1 MSKVYVLGMGPGNK
15 DYILPI
21 TLRIIDESDV
31 LIGGKRILK
40 DFEKK
45 GKELLYIDSK
55 LSKIIEYIKENKD
68 KKKISLLLS
77 GDTGFYSM
85 LSYLKKHFEAQEMEV
100 IPGISSYQY
109 LMGKL
114 KKTWHKSF
122 VGSVHGRELDIATV
136 VKNHDSVILLTDNNN
151 SPSKIADIITGAG
164 VKNKV
169 MTVGE
174 NLSYENERIIID
186 SPENIAKIKD
196 FNMSVVVIEDYES
209 MEL

>member
-1 MSKVYVLGMGPGNK
+1 MNKIYVLGMGPGNK

-21 TLRIIDESDV
+21 TLRLIGESDV

-40 DFEKK
+40 DFENN

-55 LSKIIEYIKENKD
+55 LSKIIEYIKQNKY

-85 LSYLKKHFEAQEMEV
+85 LSYLKKNLKANEMEV

-114 KKTWHKSF
+114 KKTWHNSF
-122 VGSVHGRELDIATV
+122 VGSVHGRELDIISV
-136 VKNHDSVILLTDNNN
+136 VKKYDSVILLTDNIN
-151 SPSKIADIITGAG
+151 SPSKIADIIVEAG
-164 VKNKV
+164 FKNKT
-169 MTVGE
+169 MIVGE

-186 SPENIAKIKD
+186 LPKNISKIKD
-196 FNMSVVVIEDYES
+196 FSMSVVVIENNEN

>member
-1 MSKVYVLGMGPGNK
+1 MSKIYVLGMGPGHR

-40 DFEKK
+40 DFEDEN
-45 GKELLYIDSK
+45 KELIYIDSK
-55 LSKIIEYIKENKD
+55 LKKIIQYIKENKD
-68 KKKISLLLS
+68 EKKISLLLS

-85 LSYLKKHFEAQEMEV
+85 LDYLKKYFKTKEMEV

-114 KKTWHKSF
+114 KKTWQKAF
-122 VGSVHGRELDIATV
+122 VGSVHGRELDIINL
-136 VKNHDSVILLTDNNN
+136 VKKYNSVILLTDNKN
-151 SPSKIADIITGAG
+151 SPSKIADILITSGI
-164 VKNKV
+164 KNKV
-169 MTVGE
+169 MIVGE
-174 NLSYENERIIID
+174 NLSYDNERIIID
-186 SPENIAKIKD
+186 SPENIVKMKG
-196 FNMSVVVIEDYES
+196 FSMCVVVIENHEN

>member
-1 MSKVYVLGMGPGNK
+1 MSKIFVLGMGPGHR

-40 DFEKK
+40 DFENK
-45 GKELLYIDSK
+45 GKELIYIDSK
-55 LSKIIEYIKENKD
+55 LSKIIEYIKVNMK

-85 LSYLKKHFEAQEMEV
+85 LDYLKKHFEVQEMEV
-100 IPGISSYQY
+100 FPGISSYQY

-114 KKTWHKSF
+114 KKTWHNSF
-122 VGSVHGRELDIATV
+122 VGSVHGRELDIAAI
-136 VKNHDSVILLTDNNN
+136 VKKYNSVILLTDNNN
-151 SPSKIADIITGAG
+151 SPSKIANIITKAG
-164 VKNKV
+164 LKNKV
-169 MTVGE
+169 MVVGE
-174 NLSYENERIIID
+174 NLSYENEKIIID

-209 MEL
+209 MGF

>member
-1 MSKVYVLGMGPGNK
+1 MSKIYVLGMGPGNK

-21 TLRIIDESDV
+21 TLRLIGESDV

-40 DFEKK
+40 DLENK

-55 LSKIIEYIKENKD
+55 LSAIIEYIKQNKD

-85 LSYLKKHFEAQEMEV
+85 LTYLKKHFKDEEMEV

-109 LMGKL
+109 LMGKI

-122 VGSVHGRELDIATV
+122 VGSVHGRELDIVSV
-136 VKNHDSVILLTDNNN
+136 VKKYDSVILLTDNNN
-151 SPSKIADIITGAG
+151 SPSKIADIIIGAEF
-164 VKNKV
+164 KNKI
-169 MTVGE
+169 MIVGE
-174 NLSYENERIIID
+174 NLSYEDERITIGQANEIMKKTF
-186 SPENIAKIKD
+186 SNLA
-196 FNMSVVVIEDYES
+196 VVVIEKQ
-209 MEL
+209 